1 MMYQMSRLNVYIKE
15 MPNGIFQRKH
25 VLNLHSEPIYLIY
38 HNFLGTMWIKTE
50 RNLIIFFNIVRGTLP
65 K

>member
-1 MMYQMSRLNVYIKE
+1 MYQMSPLNVYIKE

-50 RNLIIFFNIVRGTLP
+50 RNLIIFLI
-65 K
+65 

>member
-25 VLNLHSEPIYLIY
+25 FLNFVELRRAGSFDKAQPSIL
-38 HNFLGTMWIKTE
+38 
-50 RNLIIFFNIVRGTLP
+50 TLTGSRAP
-65 K
+65 

>member
-25 VLNLHSEPIYLIY
+25 VLNLHSDPIYLIY
-38 HNFLGTMWIKTE
+38 HNFYAHCGLKQKEIKLYF
-50 RNLIIFFNIVRGTLP
+50 LI
-65 K
+65 